1 MDIIQA
7 IILGIIQ
14 GVTEFLPISSSGHLV
29 VAQNVMG
36 LKNPGVIVETVL
48 HLGTLFSIL
57 FYYFND
63 ICSIIKN
70 AINNKRQSRRY
81 LINLV
86 VATLPAVIFGLFLND
101 LLESAF
107 RIELVKYTFLITGL
121 IIGSTYFFKKN
132 KSKELTLLL
141 SFIIGL
147 SQVIALLPGISRSGI
162 TISIAIMLGINR
174 SNATK
179 FSFFMAIPILIGAG
193 ILNFFTFDINYS
205 ISYMALFFGF
215 FSSMI
220 TGYLMINFLL
230 SVVSNGKFYLFSI
243 YCFILAFF
251 IFIY

>member
-121 IIGSTYFFKKN
+121 IIGSTYF
-132 KSKELTLLL
+132 
-141 SFIIGL
+141 
-147 SQVIALLPGISRSGI
+147 
-162 TISIAIMLGINR
+162 
-174 SNATK
+174 
-179 FSFFMAIPILIGAG
+179 
-193 ILNFFTFDINYS
+193 
-205 ISYMALFFGF
+205 
-215 FSSMI
+215 
-220 TGYLMINFLL
+220 
-230 SVVSNGKFYLFSI
+230 
-243 YCFILAFF
+243 
-251 IFIY
+251 